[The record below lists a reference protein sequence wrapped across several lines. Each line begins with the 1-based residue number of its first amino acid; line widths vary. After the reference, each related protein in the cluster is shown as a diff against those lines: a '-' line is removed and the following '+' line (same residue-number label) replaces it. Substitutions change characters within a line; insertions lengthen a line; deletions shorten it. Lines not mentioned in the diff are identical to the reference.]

1 MKIGV
6 LAAADNWVVRELE
19 RVAGDEHQLIPL
31 QFTRLSTYLEGTGAS
46 CFCSGESNQDT
57 ECLDSLDAILVRPMP
72 AGSLQQVVFRMN
84 LLHQLAEQHHI
95 AVLNPPPTIE
105 ASVDKY
111 LCLEKIRGG
120 EIDVPATCLAE
131 SASTALSQFRQLG
144 MDSVVKPLFGSG
156 GKGIQRVRE
165 LPLASELFSE
175 KEAREEIIYQ
185 QAFIDHG
192 DSDFRLLVIG
202 ERVLGMRRTHP
213 GNWITNI
220 QQGATAHPHRPTPRE
235 IEIAR
240 LAAARLGASLAGVDL
255 LYDRSGHPWVIE
267 VNACPGWQA
276 LASVSDVDISAL
288 VLEQVLSEV
297 KPGLPQAP

>member
-1 MKIGV
+1 MDREVQFIG
-6 LAAADNWVVRELE
+6 
-19 RVAGDEHQLIPL
+19 Q
-31 QFTRLSTYLEGTGAS
+31 SGA
-46 CFCSGESNQDT
+46 F
-57 ECLDSLDAILVRPMP
+57 LDAVERASRAPPMRRP
-72 AGSLQQVVFRMN
+72 V
-84 LLHQLAEQHHI
+84 
-95 AVLNPPPTIE
+95 
-105 ASVDKY
+105 
-111 LCLEKIRGG
+111 
-120 EIDVPATCLAE
+120 
-131 SASTALSQFRQLG
+131 
-144 MDSVVKPLFGSG
+144 
-156 GKGIQRVRE
+156 
-165 LPLASELFSE
+165 
-175 KEAREEIIYQ
+175 
-185 QAFIDHG
+185 
-192 DSDFRLLVIG
+192 LVIG